1 MATPIVFWRSSRF
14 SCSQETAGS
23 QRLLTIIFVF
33 VFVVVDN
40 TIVYDIVKVN
50 SNGVR
55 LESLRPSPLMSSSS
69 SYYVIAIN
77 DIRMMLGTFTRPL
90 IAAPVSR
97 GGNGNISLVSLSFNY
112 EKEPHQ
118 KLHEPITKV
127 VGL

>member
-1 MATPIVFWRSSRF
+1 MAIQGSQAVLVATPIVFWRPTRF
-14 SCSQETAGS
+14 SRYQETAES
-23 QRLLTIIFVF
+23 HRLLTIIFVF

-50 SNGVR
+50 SNDVR

-90 IAAPVSR
+90 IAAPVDA
-97 GGNGNISLVSLSFNY
+97 GVAMVIF
-112 EKEPHQ
+112 H
-118 KLHEPITKV
+118 
-127 VGL
+127 